1 MKINW
6 DKISIK
12 KLALLVSGE
21 LRKSGMDAVL
31 VGGAC
36 VSIYTHNKYFSM
48 DLDFVSGASLKELAP
63 VMKSLG
69 FKLKGRHFEHPGCR
83 LLVEF
88 PPPPVSIG
96 NETPIRKFSTIK
108 TLTLFTPTDCVKDR
122 LAAYYHWSD
131 PQSLKQ
137 AIMVARSQPIHLADI
152 ADWSKKEGAP
162 EKFKRFETMLKKK
175 SGYKTRV
182 NQTPNRG
189 V

>member
-6 DKISIK
+6 DKIGIK

-21 LRKSGMDAVL
+21 LKKNGMDAVL

-36 VSIYTHNKYFSM
+36 VSIYTRNRYFSM
-48 DLDFVSGASLKELAP
+48 DLDFVSDTSLKELEP
-63 VMKSLG
+63 VMNSLG
-69 FKLKGRHFEHPGCR
+69 FKLNGRHFEHPGCR
-83 LLVEF
+83 FLVEF

-96 NETPIRKFSTIK
+96 NEIPIRKFRTIN
-108 TLTLFTPTDCVKDR
+108 TLTMFTPTDCVKDR

-137 AIMVARSQPIHLADI
+137 AIMVARSQPVDLADI

-162 EKFKRFETMLKKK
+162 EKFNRFETMLNNKKK
-175 SGYKTRV
+175 YKAL
-182 NQTPNRG
+182 
-189 V
+189 